1 MAGYTIGAKYAVKK
15 FGSTAMQKPAIK
27 IGRQDMIAIEL
38 EANGEQ
44 GAVRLADAIFDLKVG
59 SSSIEG
65 NFVVEGDESTV
76 LDVIDYKDALWAYVQ
91 ANTTYLRNHRLKY
104 EYGYI
109 YAKSHAN
116 YNVTPYINVEQWD
129 GIAVDKAHVDKLAW
143 YDDFIDLVDTVKDEN
158 HNQHIAGHYENWY
171 DGSITAGDDLQ
182 FLVKP
187 AGAKWVRMGISA
199 SAPSNIYF
207 FRRRRALNWLKI
219 DKNTVETTEGKQD
232 VWGEDCIDYLN
243 LIGDGFVNGMPN
255 EINDPTG
262 KSVSMSS
269 GKISSSTN
277 SVVSN
282 FINIEGIKKVLLGAG
297 TKTYAFYSDLPESEA
312 DAHID
317 DVFISGGDGPTATQ
331 PPREVAVPNT
341 AKYMRVG
348 MIVSSTRAGQTY
360 CKKHTETYSFDWSRT
375 YQSLL
380 NHPLNAWRG
389 KKVAWLGTS
398 IPAGSGTIGET
409 YPRMLA
415 NELGFTLIEAYRAGQ
430 KIHAQIQGGVYKAG
444 NGATCMTI
452 AEYIASGDD
461 WTDTWVSGKK
471 EIGFHSWENIFS
483 ENNYPEYYKYTKD
496 GKTET
501 KNYYPREAAETPFS
515 ARDIDVWVFDVMSNN
530 SGGADTS
537 DWDNFDLENW
547 KYKNDADP
555 MLKNHRETYLGAM
568 IYVITKL
575 WTLNP
580 LARVVFIG
588 WDGNAGATIVEQS
601 KELCAALNIPYLEV
615 MQNSNVRSAN
625 VAGYKCL
632 GFNTAWFGETHP
644 TDLGHHHIKE
654 ILKRQMLIT
663 YPGDLAVDKWGK
675 FESYNKANIMMSG
688 KFDEFDATAPTAGT
702 PQYINVAGNKLNN
715 TKAILVTPPA
725 GFEFSTDESTW
736 YDSAQEIAYNFNDK
750 LYLRLKGATAG
761 NYGGWLILSYTGIDV
776 ADVRIWAEGT
786 VK

>member
-1 MAGYTIGAKYAVKK
+1 
-15 FGSTAMQKPAIK
+15 
-27 IGRQDMIAIEL
+27 
-38 EANGEQ
+38 
-44 GAVRLADAIFDLKVG
+44 
-59 SSSIEG
+59 
-65 NFVVEGDESTV
+65 
-76 LDVIDYKDALWAYVQ
+76 
-91 ANTTYLRNHRLKY
+91 
-104 EYGYI
+104 
-109 YAKSHAN
+109 
-116 YNVTPYINVEQWD
+116 
-129 GIAVDKAHVDKLAW
+129 
-143 YDDFIDLVDTVKDEN
+143 
-158 HNQHIAGHYENWY
+158 
-171 DGSITAGDDLQ
+171 
-182 FLVKP
+182 
-187 AGAKWVRMGISA
+187 
-199 SAPSNIYF
+199 
-207 FRRRRALNWLKI
+207 
-219 DKNTVETTEGKQD
+219 
-232 VWGEDCIDYLN
+232 
-243 LIGDGFVNGMPN
+243 
-255 EINDPTG
+255 
-262 KSVSMSS
+262 
-269 GKISSSTN
+269 
-277 SVVSN
+277 
-282 FINIEGIKKVLLGAG
+282 
-297 TKTYAFYSDLPESEA
+297 
-312 DAHID
+312 
-317 DVFISGGDGPTATQ
+317 
-331 PPREVAVPNT
+331 
-341 AKYMRVG
+341 
-348 MIVSSTRAGQTY
+348 
-360 CKKHTETYSFDWSRT
+360 
-375 YQSLL
+375 
-380 NHPLNAWRG
+380 
-389 KKVAWLGTS
+389 
-398 IPAGSGTIGET
+398 
-409 YPRMLA
+409 
-415 NELGFTLIEAYRAGQ
+415 
-430 KIHAQIQGGVYKAG
+430 
-444 NGATCMTI
+444 MTI